1 MNVSPEYITF
11 VVDQLAP
18 LGGAQTRR
26 MFGCVA
32 LFQGGRMFA
41 LVDGDAQVYIKADE
55 QNRAQFIAA
64 GFAPFT
70 YVTTRRSG
78 GQQAVALGYY
88 RLPEELVEDNDEF
101 LRWAREGLAA
111 AARAPVKKPRK
122 TARKAREI
130 VKTNDKKYI

>member
-32 LFQGGRMFA
+32 LFQSGRMFA

-55 QNRAQFIAA
+55 QNRARFIAA

-78 GQQAVALGYY
+78 GQQAVA
-88 RLPEELVEDNDEF
+88 LVEDNDEF

-122 TARKAREI
+122 TARNDRAT
-130 VKTNDKKYI
+130 VKTNDKKQL